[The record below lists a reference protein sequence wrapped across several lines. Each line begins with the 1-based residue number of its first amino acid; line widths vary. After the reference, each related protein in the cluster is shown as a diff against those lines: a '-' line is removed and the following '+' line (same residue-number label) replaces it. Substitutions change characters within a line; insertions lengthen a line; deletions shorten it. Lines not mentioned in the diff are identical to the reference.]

1 MDVSPDSNTH
11 TLLMGAD
18 IFVQMK
24 TWEGATEML
33 SNDLMIYPRL
43 GWQLPEKSDKITLLD
58 STMISISATMIRQKV
73 ERQEEINHL
82 VPEEVATFFY
92 EAHIK

>member
-1 MDVSPDSNTH
+1 
-11 TLLMGAD
+11 MGAD

-24 TWEGATEML
+24 TWQGAAEML
-33 SNDLMIYPRL
+33 SYDLMIYPRL
-43 GWQLPEKSDKITLLD
+43 GSQLLEKSDKITLLECP
-58 STMISISATMIRQKV
+58 MISISATMIRQKI

-92 EAHIK
+92 ETHLK